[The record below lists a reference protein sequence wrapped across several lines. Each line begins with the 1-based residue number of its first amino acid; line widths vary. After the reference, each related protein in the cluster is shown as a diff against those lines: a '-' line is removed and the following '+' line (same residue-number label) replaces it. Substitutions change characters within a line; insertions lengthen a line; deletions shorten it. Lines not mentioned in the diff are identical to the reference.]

1 MSLDGQLKRFF
12 PLVILSLLAVTAYF
26 QASGIGQLIGATVV
40 GTEEAATTAAPPI
53 IHANTP
59 QKSGTPILRRN
70 PFDSITGPLDG
81 NTPSPQPVAAEDTNP
96 EEEPDA
102 ETSEGDP
109 KCGFGKVILI
119 SASTDPAWSF
129 AAIDDGSGQS
139 TLRRQ
144 GDEISGHTLQQ
155 VAWDTVWFT
164 DGSNKSCQLKLGDDG
179 PARAKSTP
187 KRRTRRRR
195 PTRRRSSRRL
205 SDTQLKKIS
214 KISDTEY
221 NVERSLVDEL
231 IQDQAALMKSARI
244 TPVKEGGQVV
254 GVRLRR
260 VTDGTL
266 LHSIGMRDG
275 DTLRSINGFSLTDP
289 QKALEAYGRLQ
300 SASNLKVEVTRDGK
314 PTTIE
319 LNIQ

>member
-26 QASGIGQLIGATVV
+26 QASGIGQLIGTTVM
-40 GTEEAATTAAPPI
+40 GTEDAATATAPPVI
-53 IHANTP
+53 RANTP
-59 QKSGTPILRRN
+59 NKTGKPILRRN
-70 PFDSITGPLDG
+70 PFDSVTGPLDG
-81 NTPSPQPVAAEDTNP
+81 NTPAPKPVAEDVGD
-96 EEEPDA
+96 EEPPDA
-102 ETSEGDP
+102 ETSDGDP

-129 AAIDDGSGQS
+129 AAIDDGSGKS

-164 DGSNKSCQLKLGDDG
+164 DGSNKSCQLKLGDEG
-179 PARAKSTP
+179 PARAAKTTP
-187 KRRTRRRR
+187 TRTRRR
-195 PTRRRSSRRL
+195 PTRSRRSSRQL
-205 SDTQLKKIS
+205 SDAQLKKIS
-214 KISDTEY
+214 KVSDTEY

-244 TPVKEGGQVV
+244 TPVKEGGQIV

-300 SASNLKVEVTRDGK
+300 SASNLKVEVTREGK

>member
-26 QASGIGQLIGATVV
+26 QASGIGQLIGATVMA
-40 GTEEAATTAAPPI
+40 TDEAPATATTPPI
-53 IHANTP
+53 LANTP
-59 QKSGTPILRRN
+59 SKSGTPILKRN
-70 PFDSITGPLDG
+70 PFDSVTGPLDG
-81 NTPSPQPVAAEDTNP
+81 NTPAPKPVATEETQDEP
-96 EEEPDA
+96 EA

-109 KCGFGKVILI
+109 KCSFGKVVLI

-129 AAIDDGSGQS
+129 AAIDDGSGKS

-144 GDEISGHTLQQ
+144 GDEMSGHTLQQ

-164 DGSNKSCQLKLGDDG
+164 DSSNKSCQLKLGDDG
-179 PARAKSTP
+179 PARAKTP
-187 KRRTRRRR
+187 ARRT
-195 PTRRRSSRRL
+195 TRRKPRTRSSRRL
-205 SDTQLKKIS
+205 SDAQLNKIN
-214 KISDTEY
+214 KVSDTEY

-231 IQDQAALMKSARI
+231 ITDQAKLMKSARI
-244 TPVKEGGQVV
+244 TPVREGGQVV

-260 VTDGTL
+260 VSEGTL

-275 DTLRSINGFSLTDP
+275 DQLRSINGFQLTDP

-300 SASNLKVEVTRDGK
+300 SASNLKVEVIRNGQ